1 MTCLVC
7 WIWDNEGRITATIFQ
22 PKEWFFY
29 ELNSDYSRSVVRLV
43 LAVKG
48 KKARIVKQVGTVAD
62 YVVPPWLVT
71 CDPGLEKTPA
81 HTCVLLPANIESTKW
96 ASRVS

>member
-1 MTCLVC
+1 M
-7 WIWDNEGRITATIFQ
+7 IS
-22 PKEWFFY
+22 Y

-81 HTCVLLPANIESTKW
+81 HTCILLPAKIESTKW